1 MDVVRRSTR
10 RKSNRVAYTPGKIT
24 TKLRNAKHSRNDHNV
39 SYTLDR
45 NKAIGKKLEAS
56 SRLFTVSP
64 EISPGNLVLVF
75 SAAAYEEFKQVTLNV
90 LNSLSYSVNTTS
102 TNDKTGAI
110 ISESLAVNENSV
122 KLFVLNFYNSTSKV
136 LLNGKQSH
144 VLEFVNSTLI

>member
-1 MDVVRRSTR
+1 MDVVRRSSR

-24 TKLRNAKHSRNDHNV
+24 IKLRNAKHSRNDHNV

-45 NKAIGKKLEAS
+45 NKAIGEKLEAS
-56 SRLFTVSP
+56 SRPFTVSP

-102 TNDKTGAI
+102 TNDKTRRYYIRIPSSG
-110 ISESLAVNENSV
+110 E
-122 KLFVLNFYNSTSKV
+122 
-136 LLNGKQSH
+136 
-144 VLEFVNSTLI
+144 